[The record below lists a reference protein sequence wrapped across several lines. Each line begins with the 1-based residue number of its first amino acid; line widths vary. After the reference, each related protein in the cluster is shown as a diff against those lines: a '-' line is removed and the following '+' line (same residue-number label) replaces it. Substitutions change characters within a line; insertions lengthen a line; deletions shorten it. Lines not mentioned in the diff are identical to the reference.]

1 MRLGIRS
8 TTAATIAVG
17 LFAIWLTFL
26 GHGPFSMEGL
36 SAFKQVVGM
45 KIGLITIIATTVFLA
60 VIVAERELTRK
71 ALRKSEGLFRAVVNN
86 SPTKIHIKD
95 MDGRFTLINK
105 EAQKLYGITGDE
117 GLGKTS
123 LDLFPEEE
131 RTASMAHNKAVL
143 ESGQASEEEEFTVD
157 GGVHMYLT
165 VKFPILDD
173 DIMVGIGAIG
183 TDITEHK
190 RAQNLLRE
198 SNDIR
203 KSEQRL
209 RQIFKTNP
217 AGIAIISLET
227 DKRLYLN
234 PAMAKLFGATSVEQ
248 LMELDLK
255 TTYAN
260 PADLDWLRSKTGDD
274 FIEEAEIERVRMDG
288 TTWWCLLNRR
298 HIKFEGQDA
307 LMVWHYDIS
316 ERKRTED
323 EVKTLNEKL
332 EHRIEE
338 RTQELSLEVAERK
351 WAETLQQGRNK
362 VLGRLA
368 TGGSL
373 EDVLALLITTSENL
387 NPGMIGSVLLLDD
400 EGKHL
405 LHGTAPSLPDFYNEA
420 IHGLEIGDGVG
431 SCGTTAF
438 TGETVIVDDVMSHPF
453 WADFRDLTAKAG
465 LKACWSQPILSSD
478 NKVLGTFAMYYQEP
492 REPTAQELEFM
503 QGIGNLASISIE
515 RKRAKTI
522 QERLTQ
528 AIETVPVGVALFDHD
543 DRLVFFNDRYREL
556 MKVADDVLKPGVTFE
571 TMIRTMV
578 ERDPVKDAQGREED
592 FIRDRVNT
600 TATPKVLLIFAGKI
614 SG

>member
-1 MRLGIRS
+1 
-8 TTAATIAVG
+8 
-17 LFAIWLTFL
+17 
-26 GHGPFSMEGL
+26 
-36 SAFKQVVGM
+36 
-45 KIGLITIIATTVFLA
+45 
-60 VIVAERELTRK
+60 
-71 ALRKSEGLFRAVVNN
+71 
-86 SPTKIHIKD
+86 
-95 MDGRFTLINK
+95 
-105 EAQKLYGITGDE
+105 
-117 GLGKTS
+117 
-123 LDLFPEEE
+123 
-131 RTASMAHNKAVL
+131 
-143 ESGQASEEEEFTVD
+143 
-157 GGVHMYLT
+157 
-165 VKFPILDD
+165 
-173 DIMVGIGAIG
+173 
-183 TDITEHK
+183 
-190 RAQNLLRE
+190 
-198 SNDIR
+198 
-203 KSEQRL
+203 
-209 RQIFKTNP
+209 
-217 AGIAIISLET
+217 
-227 DKRLYLN
+227 
-234 PAMAKLFGATSVEQ
+234 
-248 LMELDLK
+248 
-255 TTYAN
+255 
-260 PADLDWLRSKTGDD
+260 
-274 FIEEAEIERVRMDG
+274 
-288 TTWWCLLNRR
+288 
-298 HIKFEGQDA
+298 
-307 LMVWHYDIS
+307 
-316 ERKRTED
+316 
-323 EVKTLNEKL
+323 
-332 EHRIEE
+332 
-338 RTQELSLEVAERK
+338 VAERK

-373 EDVLALLITTSENL
+373 EDVLALLITTSEDL

-405 LHGTAPSLPDFYNEA
+405 LHGAAPILPDFYNEA

-431 SCGTTAF
+431 SCGTAAF